1 MVADW
6 HLRENESGGNYA
18 MPRGHKPDLKL
29 VTNKRSGSPKNSTS
43 LREEVCE
50 ALIAIVRDA
59 GAPATARASAART
72 LLEDLKHQ
80 RDPNDAKP
88 LTSMSESEIDDE
100 IRRLG
105 SRVDSSAVSDTDP
118 KR

>member
-1 MVADW
+1 MSRGPKTD
-6 HLRENESGGNYA
+6 LR
-18 MPRGHKPDLKL
+18 L
-29 VTNKRSGSPKNSTS
+29 VTNKRSGLPKNSTS
-43 LREEVCE
+43 LRAEVCE
-50 ALIAIVRDA
+50 ALIAIVRDV
-59 GAPATARASAART
+59 GAPATARASAGRT

-105 SRVDSSAVSDTDP
+105 SRVDSSAAPETDP
-118 KR
+118 QR